1 MSIRWQCGISVAQ
14 FAQFLILAMDI
25 ETKFQKWLYRLYRL
39 PTFAPIWEVSRSECH
54 RRDLLASHPQT
65 LQFSTPAHRK
75 KNKIVIL
82 KTLKTLQLSCLNFE
96 VEG

>member
-1 MSIRWQCGISVAQ
+1 MSTRWQCGISVAQ

-25 ETKFQKWLYRLYRL
+25 ETKFQKWLYQLYRL
-39 PTFAPIWEVSRSECH
+39 PTFAPIWEVSRSECR

-65 LQFSTPAHRK
+65 LQFSTPANRK
-75 KNKIVIL
+75 KKKKNCHSQDTQNFAAIM
-82 KTLKTLQLSCLNFE
+82 FE